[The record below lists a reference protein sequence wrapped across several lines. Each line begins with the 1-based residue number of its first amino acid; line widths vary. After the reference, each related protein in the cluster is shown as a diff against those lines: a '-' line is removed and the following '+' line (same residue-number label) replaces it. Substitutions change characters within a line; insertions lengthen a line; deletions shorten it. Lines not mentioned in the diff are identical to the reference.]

1 MLAVVCGALLLCYPA
16 VYNRYPLVYTD
27 SGTYLDSA
35 ITFHASWNRPFFYS
49 LFLLGLHLRT
59 SLWLIP
65 LGQALI
71 VTYLLHLVVA
81 SLFPTL
87 GTLAFVFLMALLAT
101 FSSLPWFASEIM
113 PDVFCP
119 VVVLTTFLLAF
130 ARDSMKRVD
139 VVFVWL
145 MLAVAVMSHLSNV
158 PLAIG
163 MLGVTAIAVPLTRAP
178 GVREALMLI
187 GTSITAALAAL
198 VLGNYV
204 ATGEMSLSSYAAPIF
219 TLSRMIEDGSA
230 TAYLRETCGVR
241 RYRLCDYLDR
251 LPMPMDDFLWRT
263 KDSPL
268 YVIGVHAARDEAR
281 EIVAGA
287 LRSHPW
293 MQLEATWSNVAQQL
307 RLHATGAEL
316 SPRLSPWFINDV
328 VAAWFP
334 AEYESYRTSRQNTG
348 TLHMAAVASLND
360 YALYVSLLL
369 FVSLSALC
377 IQRSHVQA
385 VRLALFV
392 VCGILGNAI
401 IVGALS
407 TPASRYESRIAW
419 LGVFWVAAVCIGL
432 ITGRGRQHLG
442 RCERP

>member
-1 MLAVVCGALLLCYPA
+1 
-16 VYNRYPLVYTD
+16 PLVYTD

-139 VVFVWL
+139 VVFVWV

-178 GVREALMLI
+178 GVRHALI
-187 GTSITAALAAL
+187 PVGRARTARCAAL
-198 VLGNYV
+198 VRGNYLARGGV
-204 ATGEMSLSSYAAPIF
+204 SPSSYHPPTF
-219 TLSRMIEDGSA
+219 TLWKRMGEETA
-230 TAYLRETCGVR
+230 TAYLRDTCGVR

-251 LPMPMDDFLWRT
+251 LPMPMDEFLWRT

-268 YVIGVHAARDEAR
+268 
-281 EIVAGA
+281 
-287 LRSHPW
+287 
-293 MQLEATWSNVAQQL
+293 
-307 RLHATGAEL
+307 
-316 SPRLSPWFINDV
+316 
-328 VAAWFP
+328 
-334 AEYESYRTSRQNTG
+334 
-348 TLHMAAVASLND
+348 
-360 YALYVSLLL
+360 
-369 FVSLSALC
+369 
-377 IQRSHVQA
+377 
-385 VRLALFV
+385 
-392 VCGILGNAI
+392 
-401 IVGALS
+401 
-407 TPASRYESRIAW
+407 
-419 LGVFWVAAVCIGL
+419 
-432 ITGRGRQHLG
+432 
-442 RCERP
+442 